1 MLISVTLRITGA
13 KIDPEYIS
21 QVLKVQP
28 SSSRRTGAVRRL
40 SSGKEVTQR
49 CGMWALSTRDSLDST
64 VLDDHIQFIAQTLGD
79 AIGAVVGL
87 QDVERAWLDICVVES
102 DIGQNNGAVVVG
114 LAEKSIGLLGKLGVP
129 IEVTFYGSADD

>member
-28 SSSRRTGAVRRL
+28 SSARRTGDVRRL
-40 SSGKEVTQR
+40 NSGKEITQR

-79 AIGAVVGL
+79 AIVAVVGL

-129 IEVTFYGSADD
+129 IEVTFYGSTDD